1 MNIRYKLESIVET
14 EYKFNYDYDFQGI
27 NPDDVSIQIGHSIK
41 PKMDDDR
48 ITISMKVNIV
58 HNDTT
63 LVSNAIA
70 MTFFLS
76 PLKNILAFDSNGNVI
91 TQNSMILD
99 SFMIA
104 TTGALRGVLMKN
116 LKGTPLSFVTIP
128 LIPIEKLKRRKQS

>member
-14 EYKFNYDYDFQGI
+14 EYKFNYDYDFQGV
-27 NPDDVSIQIGHSIK
+27 NPDDVSIQIGHAIK

-58 HNDTT
+58 YNDTT

-128 LIPIEKLKRRKQS
+128 LIQIEKLKR

>member
-14 EYKFNYDYDFQGI
+14 EYKFNYDYDFQGV
-27 NPDDVSIQIGHSIK
+27 NPDDVSIQIGHAIK

-91 TQNSMILD
+91 TQSSMILD

-128 LIPIEKLKRRKQS
+128 LIPIEKLKR

>member
-1 MNIRYKLESIVET
+1 MNIRYKLESIIET

-76 PLKNILAFDSNGNVI
+76 PLKNILAFDNNGNVI

-116 LKGTPLSFVTIP
+116 LKGTSLSFVTIP
-128 LIPIEKLKRRKQS
+128 LIPIEKLKR

>member
-41 PKMDDDR
+41 PKMDDDS

-128 LIPIEKLKRRKQS
+128 LIPIEKLKR

>member
-27 NPDDVSIQIGHSIK
+27 NPDDVSIQIGHAIK

-91 TQNSMILD
+91 TQDSMILD

-128 LIPIEKLKRRKQS
+128 LIPIEKLKR

>member
-41 PKMDDDR
+41 PKMDDDS

-128 LIPIEKLKRRKQS
+128 LIPIEKFKR